1 MSLPDFMKDFDD
13 YGTFQI
19 FDYVTRNDGYGGQLV
34 PTYIPGATFQ
44 GVLIL
49 NNSINAQSAQK
60 QGVTGVY
67 TLSID
72 KTMRLPWHTIFQK
85 LILDEDGA
93 VIGHGSVYR
102 VTTKDDNSAPKSA
115 SLSMQFR
122 QVICEEWKL
131 PTELQNL
138 NTGG

>member
-1 MSLPDFMKDFDD
+1 MSLPDLMKEFDD

-19 FDYVTRNDGYGGQLV
+19 YDIVTSNDGYGGQLAEKYV
-34 PTYIPGATFQ
+34 PGGTFQ

-72 KTMRLPWHTIFQK
+72 KVLRLPWHTVFQK
-85 LILDEDGA
+85 LILDENGA
-93 VIGHGSVYR
+93 VIGRGSVYR
-102 VTTKDDNSAPKSA
+102 VTTKDDNSPPKSA
-115 SLSMQFR
+115 SLTMQFR
-122 QVICEEWKL
+122 QVTCEEWKL
-131 PTELQNL
+131 PKELQSL